1 LDHSTP
7 ATVRPRFD
15 STWRARELDVDS
27 LDSKT
32 IGNSQKL
39 HKYKSRSNSQSGSLS
54 EDSDTATTPLPPSP
68 PKSLKKHR
76 KRSHSRSRERSR
88 GRSKMTLNEL
98 EPEPASSTPTP
109 MPMATPNTVQSL
121 QKTILSEIQEK
132 KALSENIIVLRQ
144 LVNDNDSAQQMA
156 RTAEIITSRA
166 LKQLSNTLKFL
177 QVSAKSRR
185 RTEYLSYTFRN
196 WSNSTNRNIK
206 TRRTL
211 QTALNHLN
219 LTCKGFPL
227 PKSKNARLKMSAAFN
242 LWNLRSCLISDRQ
255 HQAVQKARTLAGMNI
270 DTINDSCVCD
280 LELGVQLE
288 KQEERAESDITSIGS
303 HSELP
308 TLPKA
313 HPPHLCFSPRVLFM
327 HWKRHL
333 ANIKLSVTTIR
344 TLTTRLERKTLR
356 KYLYKLLSIIS
367 SLKSESFVARI
378 RTDSQLTL
386 HRSEDMMGQFET
398 TTTNL
403 QTTQCINSIAAR
415 IISTALIFTVRCVLK
430 QTFRSWRGVK
440 ISRRQ
445 KQKEVASRI
454 WHFAFLREVR
464 MSKSAAFGK
473 LKGATVININRAI
486 STFLSRTKVS
496 ERTSGNGYNHP
507 HPLLR

>member
-1 LDHSTP
+1 
-7 ATVRPRFD
+7 
-15 STWRARELDVDS
+15 
-27 LDSKT
+27 
-32 IGNSQKL
+32 
-39 HKYKSRSNSQSGSLS
+39 
-54 EDSDTATTPLPPSP
+54 
-68 PKSLKKHR
+68 
-76 KRSHSRSRERSR
+76 
-88 GRSKMTLNEL
+88 MTLNEL

-473 LKGATVININRAI
+473 LKGATVLNINRAI